1 MAADQEQGFIPPV
14 PKFEDRKKYLPGLP
28 PPPSVGPNKP
38 VDLAHEIVG
47 KTGEETLA
55 NLNSYTT
62 NKYDYNNYG
71 KLTAWDAGP
80 NGANLNRYKG
90 YGEETF
96 RRIGFD
102 PSIDNETKFNEGT
115 TSWDDTKRMLSNS
128 FLPLYGEGLM
138 ANLKS
143 YVDVGRGDF
152 GQDIRAAANYERYSN
167 VGYSSKS
174 GLMPFV
180 SNTVMSYAYTA
191 GILTEAVAEA
201 FLLRKISPA
210 VFGGKD
216 FLLSAPKNLGKVV
229 KSGADYLKD
238 MRNISTAKTFFNTA
252 LSKTGNFIN
261 PINHTWDN
269 FASTIYRNDDN
280 LTNLARAQRT
290 FGAFYKDIRN
300 ANMALSEGK
309 LEGGFVENK
318 MMNELY
324 NDHYFRTGE
333 VPDDKTMELYQR
345 KAEAAG
351 FSATMQNTALVFYTN
366 KITLPTLM
374 KMGPFKALD
383 NIGRELTEGTLLKTG
398 KGLAARTAYQ
408 KKNLLNALKSIYNPK
423 SWGRGGLNYFKA
435 NLMEGIQENLQ
446 DVIADSTQSYYTNS
460 IFQPERG
467 KFEMY
472 MSGLKDGLNKQW
484 SAQGLETFSSGF
496 LMGFGNTVVESVV
509 SNTLKG
515 GKYLKDAKSYT
526 NYLNERHDGGQQ
538 ISDIVNDG
546 LKTPEKFFGS
556 QIFDHGN
563 QALMQKEINEEGTSE
578 KEKQDTKTTS
588 FLSSVLTALDTGT
601 FDMYVDNLEALK
613 QMNETDVE
621 DALKLQSGEGKKA
634 LERIDKIIGK
644 AKTIQAK
651 HTYHESRF
659 KANVN
664 PNDYKDGTIERE
676 HAELVVEAHR
686 KAKFNAIFLDASYED
701 NVERIVKMGDS
712 IASIFKY
719 AKPKSNLMMS
729 DFNAIYDRDS
739 LKTEIKLLEAQMAS
753 AEGITDPI
761 IVAQNEESARKL
773 ERLKKFDKAQTE
785 YDQIEQS
792 KLDGSLAVTEY
803 LKKQVLDS
811 EGVTDEDKQ
820 KVKDNDEVILK
831 KIQEIEG
838 RYKIA
843 LKDYLSDIVG
853 GEANYEQAMRKA
865 EAEGKM
871 NIDVL
876 FKRLIDIKK
885 LDVENQAI
893 LRYVNVLKDPGGY
906 YEHVQKNY
914 KWMKALYSTKKEH
927 IRQMIEKSL
936 QTKEYQD
943 LLKNLSDDGV
953 YIDLDEFAKWVENKS
968 YQPKEFIDGTKE
980 LVIPRDSDR
989 YLKYYSQFV
998 KVAKAQEQRIASE
1011 KINKDQS
1018 VKDRT
1023 DELDKMKQKEL
1034 DDVRTAYL
1042 KEIKEET
1049 GKTEAELTKAR
1060 AEFENTNKGNLEEL
1074 QKTQEELIGF
1084 LNLMRAV
1091 NSPVLLASFEQV
1103 KKKLIDD
1110 GKLSKDL
1117 YEQLQL
1123 DAENNDEQFQEVTK
1137 IYRDNQ
1143 KRLTNLSEESILL
1156 YSMDFY
1162 VLSKMLDAKLA
1173 ELQDQLVLAES
1184 ASENPNLDFTTTK
1197 AYKVFKQRIAEIE
1210 AKYKKALE
1218 ESKEDIENFDD
1229 DAPRKAQINVSTPW
1243 EQLPKDLVD
1252 ILQPKFEAWSTGKDF
1267 AEEDLYDIRQ
1277 NWLLTQN
1284 SIIQT
1289 YLGASVG
1296 TAEQKIE
1303 TSNKIPKLKTLPK
1316 EQQEKLDASEVK
1328 NLSLTVGIR
1337 RTLQAK
1343 LDKKQ
1348 DPPLTKEAKAAIQA
1362 DIDEL
1367 QKYINYQRSA
1377 VTPEERLES
1386 IASDFLETL
1395 TELQKQ
1401 VAENIVNGRR
1411 QNYILDQGKET
1422 ETIPQRVTELT
1433 EDIAMEMDPT
1443 KPAFLA
1449 AGLSDKTLLLAID
1462 QLMTDINEGTIRKDA
1477 AIEAFI
1483 STMNILI
1490 GMGKL
1495 RQFASED
1502 KINDVRGLLYMDAV
1516 KRGAM
1521 TKEEAITGLTASK
1534 LGKSQYAKDIEAYEP
1549 SEAKPS
1555 TQSSTSVKLEPTDK
1569 IIWGHPAIGKTTVK
1583 QQNDFFDFDTD
1594 FKPLVAQKLGLPE
1607 SEQNSIGLNKW
1618 RKTGSEEEFNQAMRE
1633 VWTLAKSQAKE
1644 QNKMLMVSDMLFL
1657 RENASDF
1664 DKIINIPTKT
1674 FIERAVKRGDNK
1686 ETLQNWKTKIDKTLE
1701 GVDQNKIINTDK
1713 YLSDLLPTQLSTT
1726 TDTNDETDLE
1736 DFGEPEA
1743 TISLSGILNILSD
1756 VAHQESSDVG
1766 TIIDDMIRDYLLF
1779 KEPTLPAYMTKNHP
1793 AYISLFGTKGIIT
1806 ELRDGILEGK
1816 YSLLSD
1822 HIKVF
1827 DRNLGLKDANG
1838 KPMGLAGE
1846 IDLMYI
1852 DNTTGEIEIIDIKT
1866 AKKANWTY
1874 WDIDKKI
1881 KSLEIQLAAENKKLT
1896 TEKDTKKLAVIK
1908 KDIASLEADL
1918 VKANAKWSNKL
1929 KYSIQQTIY
1938 RNLIYRM
1945 TGKMPRAIKILPLE
1959 ADYTLD
1965 GVITNVRLA
1974 TSVVDVDAKGNKG
1987 MFITLDPVAEVSK
2000 YVPIGTVK
2008 DTIEKPEDVEFE
2020 ETEVVSNQ
2028 VSNNLGKSF
2037 VYNGRIGTLI
2047 LTPEG
2052 TYALDTPTEVID
2064 IILKGKNKI
2073 SPDATL
2079 ESLSLTPVKITER
2092 PFMTISID
2100 GKEYKI
2106 SEFDTEE
2113 DTIIVNGVKYKALRT
2128 AKTKKVNGVEF
2139 MSNQNAIE
2147 EIDAKIREV
2156 SSDLVKRKEEGSR
2169 EGENVNQFLERSAER
2184 QIELETLTAERATLA
2199 ANNKIRTI
2207 KATNA
2212 QDIIFIINQ
2221 SPETFVADVSKSVEE
2236 EQEDLDDIKSLFPSD
2251 AAFNEVFE
2259 LMKTRPASLDMLIRG
2274 ESDQVKQSDIEE
2286 IKVWTDNSIAQLML
2300 SANSNED
2307 ALGMLQKL
2315 KNELE
2320 LITYTKNGKIS
2331 KRSIKES
2338 FRGEAQEGRRGTNV
2352 PNVQEP
2358 TPGSATGVPGQ
2369 SGTEKGGVT
2378 PEKGKEIIDKVKG
2391 NSAGST
2397 ENVNDLFGDLGT
2409 NEEAEGYNEIRD
2421 KIMNA
2426 TEAELEDI
2434 MNDLFKKAVRNEIS
2448 LSETALDQLFKERL
2462 FQLQENVTVKDVKI
2476 KQSVVNISPII
2487 NKETSEE
2494 IPEGTIFK
2502 VTKVNE
2508 KSVVLQ
2514 SLENKNDTIE
2524 MTAANFAKKF
2534 KPYMKKGKPKVTVKK
2549 PITQEYKEVSVDV
2562 AEELENFAQDQS
2574 NIKAIQETFG
2584 EMTDDEADDAFINAV
2599 KQCKTKSKTKK

>member
-201 FLLRKISPA
+201 FLLRKVSPA

-269 FASTIYRNDDN
+269 FASTIYRNEDN

-484 SAQGLETFSSGF
+484 SSQGLETFASGF

-515 GKYLKDAKSYT
+515 GKYLKDGKAYT

-686 KAKFNAIFLDASYED
+686 KSKFNAIFLDASYED

-773 ERLKKFDKAQTE
+773 ERLKKFDKAQSD

-792 KLDGSLAVTEY
+792 RLDGSLAVTDY

-838 RYKIA
+838 RYKMA

-853 GEANYEQAMRKA
+853 GETNYEQAMRKA

-876 FKRLIDIKK
+876 FKKLIDIKK

-1348 DPPLTKEAKAAIQA
+1348 EPPLTKEQKAAIQA

-1549 SEAKPS
+1549 SEAKP
-1555 TQSSTSVKLEPTDK
+1555 
-1569 IIWGHPAIGKTTVK
+1569 TTVA
-1583 QQNDFFDFDTD
+1583 T
-1594 FKPLVAQKLGLPE
+1594 
-1607 SEQNSIGLNKW
+1607 
-1618 RKTGSEEEFNQAMRE
+1618 
-1633 VWTLAKSQAKE
+1633 
-1644 QNKMLMVSDMLFL
+1644 
-1657 RENASDF
+1657 
-1664 DKIINIPTKT
+1664 
-1674 FIERAVKRGDNK
+1674 
-1686 ETLQNWKTKIDKTLE
+1686 
-1701 GVDQNKIINTDK
+1701 
-1713 YLSDLLPTQLSTT
+1713 TT
-1726 TDTNDETDLE
+1726 TDSKAVADIERRRKEVDDWQLPKKVDPKKQVIVQPRLVAEGNEQQIIDTINDILDAAFTQPMYKNSINRLSGAQAVKDTSRMYDDERALFLETIKNRYYDLLNQELAALGTTDETDLE

-2020 ETEVVSNQ
+2020 ETEVISNQ

-2259 LMKTRPASLDMLIRG
+2259 IMKTRPASLDMLIRG

-2286 IKVWTDNSIAQLML
+2286 IKKWADSSIDQLL
-2300 SANSNED
+2300 FSADSNED
-2307 ALGMLQKL
+2307 ALAMLQKL
-2315 KNELE
+2315 QNELE

-2338 FRGEAQEGRRGTNV
+2338 FRGEAQEGRRGTGV

-2476 KQSVVNISPII
+2476 KQSVVSISPII

-2508 KSVVLQ
+2508 KSVVLE
-2514 SLENKNDTIE
+2514 SLENKNDKIE

-2599 KQCKTKSKTKK
+2599 KQCKTKK

>member
-1 MAADQEQGFIPPV
+1 MAVDQEQGFRPPV

-28 PPPSVGPNKP
+28 PPLDASVGPNKP
-38 VDLAHEIVG
+38 VDLAHTLVG
-47 KTGEETLA
+47 KTGAETLA

-71 KLTAWDAGP
+71 KLTAFDAGP
-80 NGANLNRYKG
+80 NGANLARYKG

-96 RRIGFD
+96 RKIGFD
-102 PSIDNETKFNEGT
+102 PSIDNETKFNQGT
-115 TSWDDTKRMLSNS
+115 TTWDDTKRMLSNS

-152 GQDIRAAANYERYSN
+152 GQDIRTAANYERYSN

-201 FLLRKISPA
+201 FLLRKVSPA

-216 FLLSAPKNLGKVV
+216 FLLSAPKDLGKVV
-229 KSGADYLKD
+229 KSGTDYLKD
-238 MRNISTAKTFFNTA
+238 MRNIGNARSFFNNA
-252 LSKTGNFIN
+252 LSKTTNFIN

-269 FASTIYRNDDN
+269 FANSIYRNEDN
-280 LTNLARAQRT
+280 ITNLARAQRT
-290 FGAFYKDIRN
+290 FGAFYKDLRN
-300 ANMALSEGK
+300 LNMALSEGK

-333 VPDDKTMELYQR
+333 IPDDKTMELYQR
-345 KAEAAG
+345 TAESAG

-383 NIGRELTEGTLLKTG
+383 NIGRELTEGTLLKSG
-398 KGLAARTAYQ
+398 KALAARTFYQ
-408 KKNLLNALKSIYNPK
+408 KKNMINALKSLYNPK

-435 NLMEGIQENLQ
+435 NLMEGLQENLQ

-472 MSGLKDGLNKQW
+472 MAGMKDGFNKQL
-484 SAQGLETFSSGF
+484 SGQGLETFASGF

-515 GKYLKDAKSYT
+515 GKYLKDGKAYT

-601 FDMYVDNLEALK
+601 FDMYVDNLNAIK
-613 QMNETDVE
+613 QMNEVEVE

-651 HTYHESRF
+651 HEYHDRRF
-659 KANVN
+659 KSNVN
-664 PNDYKDGTIERE
+664 PNDYKEGTIERE

-686 KAKFNAIFLDASYED
+686 KAKFNAIFLDSSYED
-701 NVERIVKMGDS
+701 NVDRIAKMGDS

-719 AKPKSNLMMS
+719 AKPKSNLMMA

-739 LKTEIKLLEAQMAS
+739 LKTEIKLLEAQIGS
-753 AEGITDPI
+753 SEGITDPI
-761 IVAQNEESARKL
+761 IVAQKEESAKKL
-773 ERLKKFDKAQTE
+773 ERLKKFDKAQTD
-785 YDQIEQS
+785 YDQVEQS

-820 KVKDNDEVILK
+820 KVKDNDEVILQ

-838 RYKIA
+838 RYKMA
-843 LKDYLSDIVG
+843 LKDYISDIVG
-853 GEANYEQAMRKA
+853 GESNYEQAMRKA
-865 EAEGKM
+865 EAEGKLS
-871 NIDVL
+871 IDDL
-876 FKRLIDIKK
+876 FTRLKDIKK

-943 LLKNLSDDGV
+943 LLKSLSDDGV
-953 YIDLDEFAKWVENKS
+953 YIDLDEFAKWVKNKS

-980 LVIPRDSDR
+980 LVIPKDSDR

-998 KVAKAQEQRIASE
+998 KVAKAQEERIASE
-1011 KINKDQS
+1011 KINKEQS

-1023 DELDKMKQKEL
+1023 EELDKMKQKEL

-1049 GKTEAELTKAR
+1049 GKTESELTKAR

-1074 QKTQEELIGF
+1074 QKTQEELIAF

-1103 KKKLIDD
+1103 KAKLFESGALDIAVYNQFQIEAEEIPEEYEKVVALYMDNVKKL
-1110 GKLSKDL
+1110 K
-1117 YEQLQL
+1117 
-1123 DAENNDEQFQEVTK
+1123 
-1137 IYRDNQ
+1137 
-1143 KRLTNLSEESILL
+1143 NLSEDAIIA
-1156 YSMDFY
+1156 YSTD
-1162 VLSKMLDAKLA
+1162 VHVISKMLDIKLA
-1173 ELQDQLVLAES
+1173 ELQDQLVLAET

-1229 DAPRKAQINVSTPW
+1229 DAPRKAQINVGTPW

-1252 ILQPKFEAWSTGKDF
+1252 ILQPKFEAWSAGKDF
-1267 AEEDLYDIRQ
+1267 AEEDLYETRQ

-1296 TAEQKIE
+1296 TAETPLE
-1303 TSNKIPKLKTLPK
+1303 TSKKIPKLKTLPK
-1316 EQQEKLDASEVK
+1316 EQQEKLDASDIK

-1337 RTLQAK
+1337 RTLQNK

-1348 DPPLTKEAKAAIQA
+1348 EPPLTKEAKAAIQA

-1367 QKYINYQRSA
+1367 QKYINYQRSV

-1401 VAENIVNGRR
+1401 VAENVVNGRR

-1483 STMNILI
+1483 TTMNTLI

-1502 KINDVRGLLYMDAV
+1502 KMNDVRGLLYMDAV
-1516 KRGAM
+1516 KRGVM
-1521 TKEEAITGLTASK
+1521 TKQEAIAGLTAAK
-1534 LGKSQYAKDIEAYEP
+1534 LGKSQYAKDIEAYEA
-1549 SEAKPS
+1549 SATKP
-1555 TQSSTSVKLEPTDK
+1555 VIP
-1569 IIWGHPAIGKTTVK
+1569 IV
-1583 QQNDFFDFDTD
+1583 
-1594 FKPLVAQKLGLPE
+1594 
-1607 SEQNSIGLNKW
+1607 
-1618 RKTGSEEEFNQAMRE
+1618 
-1633 VWTLAKSQAKE
+1633 
-1644 QNKMLMVSDMLFL
+1644 
-1657 RENASDF
+1657 
-1664 DKIINIPTKT
+1664 PTKT
-1674 FIERAVKRGDNK
+1674 AISEITEDEFNNFVNNGVVSSERINDIADKVKNNETLSTK
-1686 ETLQNWKTKIDKTLE
+1686 ETAIFNDKTSE
-1701 GVDQNKIINTDK
+1701 INAR
-1713 YLSDLLPTQLSTT
+1713 LQELTT
-1726 TDTNDETDLE
+1726 TDETDLE

-1743 TISLSGILNILSD
+1743 VLSLSGILNILSD

-1779 KEPTLPAYMTKNHP
+1779 KEPNLPAYMTKNHP
-1793 AYISLFGTKGIIT
+1793 AYISLFGPKGIIT

-1881 KSLEIQLAAENKKLT
+1881 KALEIQLAAENKKLT
-1896 TEKDTKKLAVIK
+1896 TEKDNKKLSVIK

-1918 VKANAKWSNKL
+1918 VKANNKWSNKL

-1974 TSVVDVDAKGNKG
+1974 TSVVDVDAKGTKG
-1987 MFITLDPVAEVSK
+1987 MFITLDPVAEVNK

-2020 ETEVVSNQ
+2020 ETEVISNQ

-2064 IILKGKNKI
+2064 IILNGNNKI

-2106 SEFDTEE
+2106 SEFDTE
-2113 DTIIVNGVKYKALRT
+2113 DDSIIINGVKYKALRT

-2156 SSDLVKRKEEGSR
+2156 SSDLVKRKEEGTR
-2169 EGENVNQFLERSAER
+2169 TGENVNQFLERSAER
-2184 QIELETLTAERATLA
+2184 QIELETLTAERATLS
-2199 ANNKIRTI
+2199 ANNKIRTL
-2207 KATNA
+2207 KGTNA

-2221 SPETFVADVSKSVEE
+2221 SPETFVADASKSVEE
-2236 EQEDLDDIKSLFPSD
+2236 EQEDLNEIKSLFPSD

-2259 LMKTRPASLDMLIRG
+2259 LMKTRPESLDMLIKG

-2286 IKVWTDNSIAQLML
+2286 IKEWANNAMAQLML
-2300 SANSNED
+2300 SPNSNED
-2307 ALGMLQKL
+2307 ALAMLQKL
-2315 KNELE
+2315 TNELE

-2331 KRSIKES
+2331 KRSIKGS
-2338 FRGEAQEGRRGTNV
+2338 FRGETQEGGRGTNV

-2369 SGTEKGGVT
+2369 SGSKKGTVA
-2378 PEKGKEIIDKVKG
+2378 PQKGKEIIDKVKG
-2391 NSAGST
+2391 EAAGST
-2397 ENVNDLFGDLGT
+2397 EGVKDLFGDLGT
-2409 NEEAEGYNEIRD
+2409 DEEGEGYNEIRD
-2421 KIMNA
+2421 KIMKA

-2434 MNDLFKKAVRNEIS
+2434 MNDLFKKAIRNEIS
-2448 LSETALDQLFKERL
+2448 LSETALDQLYQERL
-2462 FQLQENVTVKDVKI
+2462 FQLQENVTVQDVK
-2476 KQSVVNISPII
+2476 KNQSVVSISPII

-2514 SLENKNDTIE
+2514 SLENKNDKIE

-2534 KPYMKKGKPKVTVKK
+2534 KPYMKKGKTKATVQK
-2549 PITQEYKEVSVDV
+2549 PITQEYKDVSIDV
-2562 AEELENFAQDQS
+2562 AEELDNFAQDQS
-2574 NIKAIQETFG
+2574 NIQAIQETFG
-2584 EMTDDEADDAFINAV
+2584 EMTDDEADDAFMDAV
-2599 KQCKTKSKTKK
+2599 KQCKTK